1 MARRKEKPMSY
12 YVGRAGSW
20 SKRQLNT
27 LEVAIDKIENS
38 NFLVRYFNRESLDL
52 LKKQKQYVEVMLQKE
67 RAFVEYKKLQGTPNQ
82 VEIVKANKALEKQLT
97 AGEDIKYVSKREEN
111 QIANKPRKRKVRADK
126 WKTHNYKRRNTLLKA
141 EEVINVKPRR
151 LFYD

>member
-52 LKKQKQYVEVMLQKE
+52 LKKQKQYVKVMLQKE

-97 AGEDIKYVSKREEN
+97 A
-111 QIANKPRKRKVRADK
+111 
-126 WKTHNYKRRNTLLKA
+126 
-141 EEVINVKPRR
+141 
-151 LFYD
+151 

>member
-52 LKKQKQYVEVMLQKE
+52 LKKQKQYVKVMLQKE

-97 AGEDIKYVSKREEN
+97 AWEDIKYVSKREEN

-126 WKTHNYKRRNTLLKA
+126 WKTHNYKRKNAFLKA

>member
-52 LKKQKQYVEVMLQKE
+52 LKKQKQYVKVMLQKE

-97 AGEDIKYVSKREEN
+97 AWEDIKYVSKREEN